1 MPFVEFDVMLPLGGF
16 VVGMV
21 IGLTGLGGGSLMTPG
36 LIFGLGISPAVAV
49 GTDLIFAG
57 ITKSIGVFAHRAAG
71 NIEWRTVGFLASGS
85 LPAAVLTILI
95 VDRLPSAEGLVVLDR
110 MVVPILG
117 VALLL
122 TAGVVIFR
130 SRLVGVAERLSARY
144 GNPGP
149 TWLVASGAVL
159 GSLVAISSVGAGAM
173 CVAVLTLC
181 RPGMAT
187 RRVVGTDLA
196 HALPLALVAGM
207 GHLHLGTVDL
217 GLLFALLVG
226 SIPGIYVGS
235 TLTGRVPE
243 PVLRCLLAAVL
254 VTVGLLCIL

>member
-1 MPFVEFDVMLPLGGF
+1 VEFDILLPLGGF

-36 LIFGLGISPAVAV
+36 LIFGLGIPPAVAV

-71 NIEWRTVGFLASGS
+71 NIDWKTVRLLAAGS
-85 LPAAVLTILI
+85 LPAAVATIL
-95 VDRLPSAEGLVVLDR
+95 VLDTLPSMDGLNR
-110 MVVPILG
+110 AIVPILG

-122 TAGVVIFR
+122 TATVIVVR
-130 SRLVGVAERLSARY
+130 GRLVRLAERFARLH
-144 GNPGP
+144 GTPKDR
-149 TWLVASGAVL
+149 WLVVSGAVL

-173 CVAVLTLC
+173 GVAVLMLC
-181 RPGMAT
+181 RPGITT
-187 RRVVGTDLA
+187 RRLVGTDLA
-196 HALPLALVAGM
+196 HALPLALVAGT
-207 GHLHLGTVDL
+207 GHLHLGTVDF
-217 GLLFALLVG
+217 GLLLALLVG

-254 VTVGLLCIL
+254 VTAGLLCIL

>member
-1 MPFVEFDVMLPLGGF
+1 VEFDILLPLGGF

-36 LIFGLGISPAVAV
+36 LIFGLGIPPAVAV

-71 NIEWRTVGFLASGS
+71 NIDWKT
-85 LPAAVLTILI
+85 
-95 VDRLPSAEGLVVLDR
+95 LPSMDGLNR
-110 MVVPILG
+110 AIVPILG

-122 TAGVVIFR
+122 TATVIVVR
-130 SRLVGVAERLSARY
+130 GRLVRLAERFARLH
-144 GNPGP
+144 GTPKDR
-149 TWLVASGAVL
+149 WLVVSGAVL

-173 CVAVLTLC
+173 GVAVLMLC
-181 RPGMAT
+181 RPGITT
-187 RRVVGTDLA
+187 RRLVGTDLA
-196 HALPLALVAGM
+196 HALPLALVAGT
-207 GHLHLGTVDL
+207 GHLHLGTVDF
-217 GLLFALLVG
+217 GLLLALLVG

-254 VTVGLLCIL
+254 VTAGLLCIL

>member
-1 MPFVEFDVMLPLGGF
+1 MEFDIILPLGGF
-16 VVGMV
+16 LVGMI

-36 LIFGLGISPAVAV
+36 LIFGLGIPPAVAV

-57 ITKSIGVFAHRAAG
+57 ITKSIGVVAHRAAH
-71 NIEWRTVGFLASGS
+71 NIDWKTVRLLATGS

-95 VDRLPSAEGLVVLDR
+95 LDRLPSVDVLNR
-110 MVVPILG
+110 AVVPILG

-122 TAGVVIFR
+122 TASVLIVRG
-130 SRLVGVAERLSARY
+130 RLVRFSQRFAMTHGT
-144 GNPGP
+144 PGEY
-149 TWLVASGAVL
+149 WLVAAGAVL

-173 CVAVLTLC
+173 GVAVMTIV
-181 RPGMAT
+181 RPGMLT
-187 RRVVGTDLA
+187 KRLVGTDLA

-207 GHLHLGTVDL
+207 GHLHLGTVDF
-217 GLLFALLVG
+217 GLLLALLVG
-226 SIPGIYVGS
+226 SVPGIYVGS

-254 VTVGLLCIL
+254 VTAGLLCIL

>member
-85 LPAAVLTILI
+85 LPGAVMTIL
-95 VDRLPSAEGLVVLDR
+95 VLDRLPSLEGLDR

-130 SRLVGVAERLSARY
+130 SRLVGIAGRLSARY

-159 GSLVAISSVGAGAM
+159 GGLVAISSVGAGAM

-207 GHLHLGTVDL
+207 GHMHLGTVDL

-254 VTVGLLCIL
+254 VTVGLICIL

>member
-1 MPFVEFDVMLPLGGF
+1 MLPLGGF

-36 LIFGLGISPAVAV
+36 LIFGLGIPPAVAV

-57 ITKSIGVFAHRAAG
+57 ITKSIGVFAHKAAG
-71 NIEWRTVGFLASGS
+71 NVDWKTVRLLASGS
-85 LPAAVLTILI
+85 LPSAVLTILI
-95 VDRLPSAEGLVVLDR
+95 LGRLPSREVLDQ

-122 TAGVVIFR
+122 TASVLIVR
-130 SRLVGVAERLSARY
+130 SRLVGLAGRLSARY
-144 GNPGP
+144 GTPSEY
-149 TWLVASGAVL
+149 WLVVAGVVL

-173 CVAVLTLC
+173 GVAVMTIC
-181 RPGMAT
+181 RPGMLT
-187 RRVVGTDLA
+187 RRLVGTDLA

-207 GHLHLGTVDL
+207 GHLHLGTVDPS
-217 GLLFALLVG
+217 LLIALLVG

-254 VTVGLLCIL
+254 VTAGLLCIL

>member
-1 MPFVEFDVMLPLGGF
+1 MQFDLTLPLGGF
-16 VVGMV
+16 VVGLI

-49 GTDLIFAG
+49 GTDLFFAG

-71 NIEWRTVGFLASGS
+71 NVEWRTVGLLSAGS
-85 LPAAVLTILI
+85 MPGAMATILI
-95 VDRLPSAEGLVVLDR
+95 MDRLPSMEGINR

-117 VALLL
+117 VALLI
-122 TAGVVIFR
+122 TATVVIFR
-130 SRLVGVAERLSARY
+130 GRLVGIAERLAVWR
-144 GNPGP
+144 GEPGP
-149 TWLVASGAVL
+149 AWLVGSGAVV

-181 RPGMAT
+181 RPGMPT

-196 HALPLALVAGM
+196 HALPLALVAGF

-217 GLLFALLVG
+217 ALLLSLLVG

-254 VTVGLLCIL
+254 LGVGLLCIL